1 MLNEIEVEVKIN
13 QTANVM
19 IDIGLVIDAINNL
32 ELKHRWNY
40 VAQILSKLQLNLS
53 ELDSS
58 QKIILRRFLEN
69 RLEMFAKDV

>member
-19 IDIGLVIDAINNL
+19 IDIALVIDAINNL

>member
-19 IDIGLVIDAINNL
+19 IDIALVIDAINNL

-58 QKIILRRFLEN
+58 QKIIIRRFLEN
-69 RLEMFAKDV
+69 RLELFAEEV